1 MRTIIRA
8 AIKLAAAA
16 AATALAAAAAGGQ
29 GEKPLAYKEV
39 PAAVRAAFEKQFPG
53 AKVRGASSETGERG
67 TVYEV
72 ECDWRGRSHD
82 ITFRADGALV
92 AVEETIPPGEAPAAV
107 MAALRKEFPKAQ
119 VVRAEK
125 ITEGGV
131 VSYEFQLKGAAKR
144 EAKFSPDGKLISAE

>member
-1 MRTIIRA
+1 MRTTVRA
-8 AIKLAAAA
+8 AIRLAASASAA
-16 AATALAAAAAGGQ
+16 ALAVAAAGGQ
-29 GEKPLAYKEV
+29 SEQPLAYKEV

-53 AKVRGASSETGERG
+53 AKVRGASSETAAGG

-72 ECDWRGRSHD
+72 ECDWRGRRHD
-82 ITFRADGALV
+82 ISFRADGALV

-131 VSYEFQLKGAAKR
+131 VSYEFQLKGAARR

>member
-72 ECDWRGRSHD
+72 ECDWRGRPHD

-107 MAALRKEFPKAQ
+107 MAALRKEFPKAL

-125 ITEGGV
+125 
-131 VSYEFQLKGAAKR
+131 SPRAAWS
-144 EAKFSPDGKLISAE
+144 ATSFSSRAPRSGRRSSPPTGS